1 MNTISQ
7 FKPTLLKLETI
18 IYQLEKSL
26 GVEHKPSPFA
36 EFIQLN
42 TKQEN
47 DSNPKVEQQAQPQQ
61 IKEQTEQVQKKEQT
75 GNKTEQPQ
83 KKEQTEKKEKQP
95 QQDKKQPEKQPQQG
109 KKAAAP
115 APQDFGPF
123 TDFVSVDIRVGEL
136 KKVWKHEESDKLYCE
151 EIDIGGEVRQI
162 ASGLQQFVPIEE
174 MTGQVLVLVN
184 LKPRKLAGFMSN
196 GMVLCASDASHTK
209 VELMRPAPGS
219 KVGERVKIQGHENI
233 FKDEREEVLNPKKGQ
248 WEKVAPLL
256 KTNENLQAVFDGHLL
271 ITTQGPIISKT
282 LANSNIS

>member
-1 MNTISQ
+1 MSTISQ
-7 FKPTLLKLETI
+7 FKPTLIKLETI
-18 IYQLEKSL
+18 IHQLEKSL

-47 DSNPKVEQQAQPQQ
+47 EANPKQ
-61 IKEQTEQVQKKEQT
+61 KEQPEKKA
-75 GNKTEQPQ
+75 EQPQ
-83 KKEQTEKKEKQP
+83 KKEQTEQKEKQP
-95 QQDKKQPEKQPQQG
+95 QKEKKPQQQQQPQGG
-109 KKAAAP
+109 KKAPAP
-115 APQDFGPF
+115 APQDLGPF
-123 TDFVSVDIRVGEL
+123 TDFVNVDIRVGEL

-151 EIDIGGEVRQI
+151 EIDIGGEIRQI

-184 LKPRKLAGFMSN
+184 LKGRKLAGFMSN
-196 GMVLCASDASHTK
+196 GMVLCASDATHTK

-219 KVGERVKIQGHENI
+219 KVGERVKVQGNEAI

-256 KTNENLQAVFDGHLL
+256 KTNGNLQAVFDGHLL
-271 ITTQGPIISKT
+271 TTSQGPIVSKT